1 MTFILSSHNIF
12 DYLSENSLANKTE
25 ETLSKVEPIN
35 AKNFNLLVTF
45 ADGSKLLVKQERHN
59 QQGKT
64 IGEFQNEWLFQ
75 NFLNKFPQLEPW
87 RLFLPKVVHFDLENS
102 IIVSTYLD
110 NYQNLMN
117 LYRQENSFPE
127 EFATEIGKALAT
139 IHRDT
144 FNRQEHQEFLSHR
157 TNHLTNEQVHKFVN
171 NLERITPEIFGIVP
185 ADGLKFFALYQ
196 RYDSLGQAIAQ
207 LSNTFNSCCFTH
219 NDFTLNNILVRT
231 NWQEEKE
238 NIVKLIDWER
248 CDWGDPTFDVG
259 TLISSYLQLW
269 LNSLVISKSLT
280 IEESLRL
287 ATTPLELLQ
296 PSIAS
301 FMLTYLHTFPEIVE
315 YFPDFL
321 PRAIQ
326 FAGFS
331 LIQQIQAMIQY
342 QKSFGNTGIAMLQ
355 VAKTLLC
362 RPQQSIPTIF
372 GSAVTKLSQFSTSLV

>member
-12 DYLSENSLANKTE
+12 DYLSEHSLCSRKKE
-25 ETLSKVEPIN
+25 DLSQVEPIN

-45 ADGSKLLVKQERHN
+45 ADDSKLLVKQERHN

-87 RLFLPKVVHFDLENS
+87 RLFLPKVVHFDLDNS

-144 FNRQEHQEFLSHR
+144 FNRQEHQEFLSNR

-207 LSNTFNSCCFTH
+207 LSNTFNPCCFTH

-269 LNSLVISKSLT
+269 LNSLVISKSLS

-301 FMLTYLHTFPEIVE
+301 FVLTYLDTFPEIVE
-315 YFPDFL
+315 HFPDFL

-372 GSAVTKLSQFSTSLV
+372 GTAATKLSNFSTSLV